1 MMDTNEIL
9 GTRPAWWVLR
19 YKNGE
24 AFAVSDLPEEK
35 RWTDDDGICQVHEW
49 FTPVAFRKMVDAG
62 EVIIMDYDH
71 EQITQVEFET
81 YREFGIPVVDTINK
95 RGMPVLPCDDTK

>member
-1 MMDTNEIL
+1 MMDTREIL
-9 GTRPAWWVLR
+9 AYRAAWWVLR

-49 FTPVAFRKMVDAG
+49 FTPIAFRKMIDAG
-62 EVIIMDYDH
+62 EVTIMQYDYD
-71 EQITQVEFET
+71 QISQVEFET
-81 YREFGIPVVDTINK
+81 LREFGIPVIDTINHH
-95 RGMPVLPCDDTK
+95 GMPVLKHG